1 MVSSGVEEFFMRA
14 SLSAYVIDNYRECAA
29 AMLKAVVSGIVD
41 LTSLTS
47 LLRMEREIFDATR
60 LGNAQAHSL

>member
-1 MVSSGVEEFFMRA
+1 MASSGVDEVVMRA

-29 AMLKAVVSGIVD
+29 AMLKTVVSGIVD

-60 LGNAQAHSL
+60 LGNAQAPSL